1 MLDIKVLRENRKLVE
16 DALAKRGMNIS
27 LKVFYE
33 KDERRLELLRKV
45 EDLKHTRNVISKD
58 IGVKK
63 SKSEDAGVLLQ
74 EVKSI
79 GSEIDGIHNALDE
92 LEKELND
99 FVLTIPNMPHSSVV
113 YGRTSEDN
121 PVVKTW
127 GEKKEFPFTPY
138 AHDDLAGRLDII
150 DFEKGAKI
158 AASGFSVSKGPGALL
173 ERALVNF
180 FLDVHTKEQG
190 YTEVYI
196 PFIVNGNSMT
206 GTGQLPKFKEDLF
219 KIEGEDLY
227 LIPTSEVPITNI
239 HAKEI
244 LDRAALPKYYTA
256 YSPCFR
262 KEAGS
267 YGKDTKGLIRQH
279 QFNKVEIVKLVEP
292 GSSYQ
297 ELESLL
303 EDAEELLKRL
313 KLPYRVVNLCSGD
326 LGFSAAKTYDI
337 EVWLPGQNE
346 YREISSCSNFEDF
359 QARRAGIKYRP
370 SKGEK
375 PAYVHTLNGSG
386 LAVGRTVVAILEN
399 YQQEDQ
405 SVVIPDVLRPYMNG
419 VTILKPVDK

>member
-1 MLDIKVLRENRKLVE
+1 MLDIRLLREERKLIE
-16 DALAKRGMNIS
+16 DALAKRGMNVS
-27 LKVFYE
+27 LKAFYE
-33 KDERRLELLRKV
+33 KDSKRLELLRQA
-45 EDLKHTRNVISKD
+45 EELKHRRNLISKD
-58 IGVKK
+58 IGVRRA
-63 SKSEDAGVLLQ
+63 KSEDTAVLLQ

-79 GSEIDGIHNALDE
+79 GTEIDGIHSSLDV

-99 FVLTIPNMPHSSVV
+99 FVLTIPNVPHASVV
-113 YGRTSEDN
+113 YGRSSDEN

-127 GEKKEFPFTPY
+127 GTKKEFSFTPY
-138 AHDDLAGRLDII
+138 THDELAAILGII
-150 DFEKGAKI
+150 DFDRGAKI
-158 AASGFSVSKGPGALL
+158 ASSGFSVSIGSGAAL
-173 ERALVNF
+173 ERALINF
-180 FLDVHTKEQG
+180 FLDIHTREQG
-190 YTEVYI
+190 YTELYVPYV
-196 PFIVNGNSMT
+196 VNDVSMT

-219 KIEGEDLY
+219 KIEGEELY

-244 LDRAALPKYYTA
+244 LEKQFLPRYYTA

-292 GSSYQ
+292 GSSYD

-303 EDAEELLKRL
+303 IDAEELLKRL
-313 KLPYRVVNLCSGD
+313 ELHYRVVSLCSGD

-370 SKGEK
+370 AKGGK

-386 LAVGRTVVAILEN
+386 LAVGRTIVALLEN
-399 YQQEDQ
+399 YQQEDE
-405 SVVIPDVLRPYMNG
+405 SVVIPEALRPYMNG
-419 VTILKPVDK
+419 VTVLKPAKK

>member
-1 MLDIKVLRENRKLVE
+1 MLDIKILRENRKLVE
-16 DALAKRGMNIS
+16 EALAKRGSS
-27 LKVFYE
+27 LPLKNFYE
-33 KDERRLELLRKV
+33 KDEQRLDLLRKV
-45 EDLKHTRNVISKD
+45 EDLKHKRNMISKD

-63 SKSEDAGVLLQ
+63 SQSEDASVLLQ

-79 GSEIDGIHNALDE
+79 GLEIDEYHKTLGL
-92 LEKELND
+92 LEEELNS
-99 FVLTIPNMPHSSVV
+99 FVLTIPNIPHSSVV

-127 GEKKEFPFTPY
+127 GQKKEFSFTPY
-138 AHDDLAGRLDII
+138 VHDELALSLDII

-158 AASGFSVSKGPGALL
+158 ATSGFSLSRGPGALL
-173 ERALVNF
+173 ERALINF

-190 YTEVYI
+190 YTEVCI
-196 PFIVNGNSMT
+196 PFMVNGGSMT

-227 LIPTSEVPITNI
+227 LIPTSEVPVTNI
-239 HAKEI
+239 HAQEI
-244 LDRAALPKYYTA
+244 LEKSSLPRAYTA

-292 GSSYQ
+292 ESSYS
-297 ELESLL
+297 ELEALL
-303 EDAEELLKRL
+303 ADAEVLLQRL
-313 KLPYRVVNLCSGD
+313 GLHYRVVNLCSGD

-375 PAYVHTLNGSG
+375 PAFVHTLNGSG
-386 LAVGRTVVAILEN
+386 LAVGRTIVAILEN
-399 YQQEDQ
+399 YQQDDQ
-405 SVVIPDVLRPYMNG
+405 SVVIPDALRPYMNG
-419 VTILKPVDK
+419 VTLLKPVQK

>member
-1 MLDIKVLRENRKLVE
+1 MLDIRLLRENRKLVE
-16 DALAKRGMNIS
+16 EALAKRGMNVS
-27 LKVFYE
+27 LKTFYD
-33 KDERRLELLRKV
+33 KDTKRLELLKRV
-45 EDLKHTRNVISKD
+45 EELKHKRNLISKD
-58 IGVKK
+58 IGIKK
-63 SKSEDAGVLLQ
+63 AKSEDPSVLLQ

-79 GSEIDGIHNALDE
+79 GEEIDELNKSLNE

-99 FVLTIPNMPHSSVV
+99 FVLTLPNIPHASVV
-113 YGRTSEDN
+113 YGKNSEDN
-121 PVVKTW
+121 PVVKVW
-127 GEKKEFPFTPY
+127 GEKREFSFTPY
-138 AHDDLAGRLDII
+138 THDELAITLDII
-150 DFEKGAKI
+150 DFETGAKL
-158 AASGFSVSKGPGALL
+158 ATSGFSVSKGPGALL
-173 ERALVNF
+173 ERALINF
-180 FLDVHTKEQG
+180 FLDIHTKEQG

-196 PFIVNGNSMT
+196 PFVVNSMSMT
-206 GTGQLPKFKEDLF
+206 GTGQLPKFKDDLF
-219 KIEGEDLY
+219 KIEGEELY

-239 HAKEI
+239 HAREI
-244 LDRAALPKYYTA
+244 LDRSQLPKYYTA

-279 QFNKVEIVKLVEP
+279 QFNKVELVKIVEP
-292 GSSYQ
+292 ESSYE

-303 EDAEELLKRL
+303 LDAEELLKRL
-313 KLPYRVVNLCSGD
+313 GLHYRVVSLCSGD

-359 QARRAGIKYRP
+359 QARRAGIKYRKA
-370 SKGEK
+370 KGEK

-405 SVVIPDVLRPYMNG
+405 SVVIPEVLRPYMNG
-419 VTILKPVDK
+419 VKVIKPVKK

>member
-1 MLDIKVLRENRKLVE
+1 MLDIRLLRENKKLVE
-16 DALAKRGMNIS
+16 DALAKRGMSIS
-27 LKVFYE
+27 LKIFYE
-33 KDERRLELLRKV
+33 KDEKRLELLKKV
-45 EDLKHTRNVISKD
+45 EDLKHKRNIISKD

-63 SKSEDAGVLLQ
+63 SKSEDATVLLQ

-79 GSEIDGIHNALDE
+79 GAEIDELHKSLDV
-92 LEKELND
+92 LENELNN
-99 FVLTIPNMPHSSVV
+99 FVLTIPNLPHPSVV

-121 PVVKTW
+121 PVVKIW
-127 GEKKEFPFTPY
+127 GEKREFTITPY
-138 AHDDLAGRLDII
+138 THDELATSLDII
-150 DFEKGAKI
+150 DFEKGTKI
-158 AASGFSVSKGPGALL
+158 ATSGFSVSKGPGALL
-173 ERALVNF
+173 ERALINF

-190 YTEVYI
+190 YIELYI
-196 PFIVNGNSMT
+196 PFIVNSNSMT

-219 KIEGEDLY
+219 KIEGEDMY

-244 LDRAALPKYYTA
+244 LERADLPKYYTA

-279 QFNKVEIVKLVEP
+279 QFNKVELVKIVEP
-292 GSSYQ
+292 ESSYN

-303 EDAEELLKRL
+303 SDAEELLKRL
-313 KLPYRVVNLCSGD
+313 KLHYRVVNLCSGD

-359 QARRAGIKYRP
+359 QARRAGIKYRH

-375 PAYVHTLNGSG
+375 PVYVHTLNGSG

-399 YQQEDQ
+399 YQQEDR
-405 SVVIPDVLRPYMNG
+405 SVIIPDVLHPYMNG
-419 VTILKPVDK
+419 VTVLKPVDK